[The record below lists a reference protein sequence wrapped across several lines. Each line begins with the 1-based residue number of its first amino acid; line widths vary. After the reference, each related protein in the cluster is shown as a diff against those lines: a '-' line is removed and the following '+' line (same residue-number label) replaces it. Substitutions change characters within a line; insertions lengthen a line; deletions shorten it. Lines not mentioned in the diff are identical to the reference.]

1 MYPWLFFWA
10 PQFHLPFGGSVAQ
23 RIEPNTNWFFDSIAN
38 TAGNPTIERKAF
50 EVASYG
56 RQLGL
61 ITEVL
66 IDLAAKAPPGSERG
80 QQSLARLR
88 DIQSKI
94 EGIKQRDA
102 DELAQ
107 EVCALVGALKRGHRD
122 KFPKIRRDIERALA
136 EGEAPTQSRAAAN
149 RG

>member
-23 RIEPNTNWFFDSIAN
+23 RIEPNTNWFFDSIPS
-38 TAGNPTIERKAF
+38 TAGNATIERKAF

-66 IDLAAKAPPGSERG
+66 TDLAAQTAPNSEGG
-80 QQSLARLR
+80 QQALARLR
-88 DIQSKI
+88 DIQSRI

-102 DELAQ
+102 EDLAQ
-107 EVCALVGALKRGHRD
+107 EVHALVSALKCRHGD
-122 KFPKIRRDIERALA
+122 QFPRIRRDIERVLA
-136 EGEAPTQSRAAAN
+136 EGEAPAQGRAAAK